1 MNRCNTPGCDCC
13 SRVPGLVLLP
23 QAEASR
29 LARLAKALSDPI
41 RVQILHL
48 LEQHADLCNCEF
60 EDLLG
65 LTQSKTSYHLKVLLD
80 AQLITRRNAG
90 TWSHYSLVK
99 PAPLAHLDAMDPTQR
114 P

>member
-1 MNRCNTPGCDCC
+1 MGECSGPGCQ
-13 SRVPGLVLLP
+13 RVHGLKLLP
-23 QAEASR
+23 ESEAAK
-29 LARLAKALSDPI
+29 LAGLAKALSDPV
-41 RVQILHL
+41 RVQIVHL
-48 LEQHADLCNCEF
+48 LEQHADLCNCDL

-80 AQLITRRNAG
+80 ANLITRRVAG

-99 PAPLAHLDAMDPTQR
+99 PNLLAKVRALDVLQR

>member
-13 SRVPGLVLLP
+13 ERVPGLSLLP
-23 QAEASR
+23 DAQAER
-29 LARLAKALSDPI
+29 LARLGKALSDPI

-65 LTQSKTSYHLKVLLD
+65 LTQSKTSYHLKVLLE
-80 AQLITRRNAG
+80 ARLITRRIAG
-90 TWSHYSLVK
+90 TWSHYSLVT
-99 PAPLAHLDAMDPTQR
+99 PNPLAHLRTMQP
-114 P
+114 

>member
-1 MNRCNTPGCDCC
+1 MDTCNPSCC
-13 SRVPGLVLLP
+13 ERAPGLTLLP
-23 QAEASR
+23 EAEAVR
-29 LARLAKALSDPI
+29 LAGLAKAFGDPI

-48 LEQHADLCNCEF
+48 LELHPDLCNCEF

-65 LTQSKTSYHLKVLLD
+65 MTQSKISYHLKVLLD
-80 AQLITRRNAG
+80 ANLITRRLSG

-99 PAPLAHLDAMDPTQR
+99 SDVLDHIRALNTMQR

>member
-1 MNRCNTPGCDCC
+1 MPE
-13 SRVPGLVLLP
+13 P
-23 QAEASR
+23 EAVR
-29 LARLAKALSDPI
+29 LAGLAKALADPI
-41 RVQILHL
+41 RVQIVHL

-65 LTQSKTSYHLKVLLD
+65 LTQSKVSYHIKVLLD
-80 AQLITRRNAG
+80 ANLLTRRTEG

-99 PAPLAHLDAMDPTQR
+99 TDLLAQLRALDVVQR

>member
-1 MNRCNTPGCDCC
+1 MGNCSTPDCQ
-13 SRVPGLVLLP
+13 RAPGLQLMP
-23 QAEASR
+23 EPEALH
-29 LARLAKALSDPI
+29 LAGLAKALADPT
-41 RVQILHL
+41 RVQIVHL

-65 LTQSKTSYHLKVLLD
+65 LTQSKVSYHIKVLLD
-80 AQLITRRNAG
+80 ANLITRRTVG

-99 PAPLAHLDAMDPTQR
+99 SDLLAQLRAFDGIKR